1 MLVHSNEKNDL
12 FMFMFICRLLG
23 KKYKELELSKLEFHN
38 TRNSSLGSLSTIE
51 EKKKQYTQVL
61 YLQRTRAYKNSSL
74 VSLSIVLHGTRVY
87 QD

>member
-51 EKKKQYTQVL
+51 EKKKSNTLKFCIYKEL
-61 YLQRTRAYKNSSL
+61 ELIRTRAW
-74 VSLSIVLHGTRVY
+74 
-87 QD
+87 